1 MSGSWQGDISKVVN
15 GDSNE
20 SKYQLM
26 FSKVQRAAVV
36 VGRDVDEWI
45 QSGGRNK
52 LRQHSI
58 NWLVTPTN
66 LIHSSFL
73 YSFKVVS

>member
-26 FSKVQRAAVV
+26 FTKVQLAAVV
-36 VGRDVDEWI
+36 VGRDVDDG
-45 QSGGRNK
+45 SKVGVG
-52 LRQHSI
+52 I
-58 NWLVTPTN
+58 NYVSTP
-66 LIHSSFL
+66 
-73 YSFKVVS
+73 